1 MGRSSIFKFHVS
13 VPPCLGSQL
22 PNPELK
28 DLMHLQVS
36 NWHRLGLA
44 LGLKSYKLDIIKRN
58 HQGDTESQTCNMF
71 EVWLKTQPDASYEQ
85 LIKALC
91 EVGNETVAHSLYK
104 KYGKYGIFSLSCY

>member
-28 DLMHLQVS
+28 DLMHLHVS

-44 LGLKSYKLDIIKRN
+44 LGLKSYKLDTIMRD
-58 HQGDTESQTCNMF
+58 HQGDTDSQICKMF
-71 EVWLKTQPDASYEQ
+71 EVWLRTQPDASYEQ
-85 LIKALC
+85 LINALC
-91 EVGNETVAHSLYK
+91 EVEDETVANFLCQ

>member
-1 MGRSSIFKFHVS
+1 MGRSSIFKFYVS

-28 DLMHLQVS
+28 DLTHLHIS
-36 NWHRLGLA
+36 NWHKLGLA
-44 LGLKSYKLDIIKRN
+44 LGLKPYKLDIIKKN

-71 EVWLKTQPDASYEQ
+71 EVWLKTQPEASYKQ

-91 EVGNETVAHSLYK
+91 EVGDETVANSLCN
-104 KYGKYGIFSLSCY
+104 KYGKYANFTVSIT